1 MDESQMSASAADPD
15 TIVQTP
21 EPGADTPLAT
31 LLVVDDD
38 RSSRT
43 MVRAVLGRER
53 YRIIE
58 APDGPA
64 AIDAVQRDKPDLILM
79 DVMMPGMDG
88 HEVCARIRQS
98 LHDDTLPIVMLTAA
112 DDMASI
118 ERAFEAG
125 ATDFITKPI
134 NWPLLR
140 ERVRY
145 ALRGVQLV
153 REMRRARLREQ
164 AVRRIVGLGYWEW
177 RLSDDCLSWSEGFE
191 PLAVIGASGGVG
203 LSAFLQ
209 AVHPEDRQRLQ
220 QALERVRDTH
230 GRLDLEFRL
239 RIRQTERILRV
250 VGERGTAAEDGDRIF
265 GAFHDLTSVRR
276 TEAMVDYLSQ
286 HDDTTGL
293 PNRRLFLARAA
304 QSMQQPARGDSVVL
318 IGTIDIHRFGR
329 YNESLGERGA
339 NQLLALQGQ
348 RLQQWVE
355 SGGLLV
361 AARIGGDE
369 FAVAIA
375 GASTEAAVAGFRRA
389 LQALTLPVTVD
400 RQELW
405 VVVSGGWAVCPTHGS
420 DAEAL
425 LTLAQEAQR
434 RARSLGRDELGA
446 ETDGMGDGRRQRLLA
461 LEQTL
466 QHALQRQEFELVYQP
481 QMDFGSGRIVGCE
494 ALLRWRSP
502 QWGVVSPAEFVPL
515 LEESG
520 LIVDVGA
527 WVLTTA
533 AHQAAQWARSG
544 CPLRVGVNLSPRQ
557 FLAPGLFDHIQ
568 HVLQVSAVPAH
579 LLELEIT
586 ESLAMQ
592 DVDHSIDLLRRC
604 RAAGLKVALD
614 DFGVGHSSL
623 AYVLQFPIDAIK
635 IDRAFVT
642 HVTRGRAD
650 RAIMRA
656 IVSLGQSLGVDIIAE
671 GVESQPQCDLLEA
684 IGVTQIQGYLIGR
697 PMSAAELQV
706 MARDYY
712 RAG

>member
-1 MDESQMSASAADPD
+1 MSASAADPN
-15 TIVQTP
+15 TTAQTP
-21 EPGADTPLAT
+21 EPCADTPLAT

-38 RSSRT
+38 RTSRT

-58 APDGPA
+58 APDGPS
-64 AIDAVQRDKPDLILM
+64 AIEAVQRDKPDLILM

-98 LHDDTLPIVMLTAA
+98 LRDDTLPILMLTAA
-112 DDMASI
+112 DDMESI
-118 ERAFEAG
+118 NRAFEAG

-134 NWPLLR
+134 SWSLLR
-140 ERVRY
+140 ERVCY

-177 RLSDDCLSWSEGFE
+177 RLSDDSLSWSDGFE
-191 PLAVIGASGGVG
+191 PLAAIGARDGVG
-203 LSAFLQ
+203 LSEFLQ
-209 AVHPEDRQRLQ
+209 TVHPEDRQRLR
-220 QALERVRDTH
+220 QALERARDTH

-239 RIRQTERILRV
+239 RLRDTERILRV
-250 VGERGTAAEDGDRIF
+250 VGERGAAAEDGDRMF

-276 TEAMVDYLSQ
+276 TEAMVDYLSL

-304 QSMQQPARGDSVVL
+304 QCIQQPARGDSVVL

-339 NQLLALQGQ
+339 NQLLALLGQ

-355 SGGLLV
+355 SGGLWV

-375 GASTEAAVAGFRRA
+375 GADTEAAVAGFRRA

-400 RQELW
+400 RQELR
-405 VVVSGGWAVCPTHGS
+405 VVVSGGWAVCPTHGN

-434 RARSLGRDELGA
+434 RARSLGRDEMGA
-446 ETDGMGDGRRQRLLA
+446 ETDGIGDGRRQRLLA
-461 LEQTL
+461 LEQAL

-527 WVLTTA
+527 WVLTAA

-557 FLAPGLFDHIQ
+557 FLAPGLFDHLQ
-568 HVLQVSAVPAH
+568 HALRASAVPAH

-650 RAIMRA
+650 RAIVRA

-671 GVESQPQCDLLEA
+671 GVESQRQCDFLEA

-706 MARDYY
+706 MACDYH